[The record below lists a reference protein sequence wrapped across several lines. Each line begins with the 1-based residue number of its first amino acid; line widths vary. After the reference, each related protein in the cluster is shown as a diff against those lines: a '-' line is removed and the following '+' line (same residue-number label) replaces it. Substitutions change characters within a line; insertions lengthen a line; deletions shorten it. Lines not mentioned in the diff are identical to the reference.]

1 MQNNVKL
8 RELKKQDIPALED
21 VIRKTWDYDKF
32 ATPKTARKL
41 AKVYLATC
49 LTNQTYTRV
58 AEVDGVPVG
67 LIFGKDIEKHHCPL
81 KYRLHQISALCGLL
95 ISKEGRGILNF
106 YKGVDDMDSQLLK
119 QCSKDYKGE
128 IALFALAPEYRGL
141 GIGKMLFHCLLA
153 YMKSQSISDFYLYTD
168 TSCNFGFYEHQ
179 GMVRQQQYKHLVKMK
194 GQKGEMEFYLYDMAV

>member
-67 LIFGKDIEKHHCPL
+67 LIFGKDIE
-81 KYRLHQISALCGLL
+81 
-95 ISKEGRGILNF
+95 
-106 YKGVDDMDSQLLK
+106 
-119 QCSKDYKGE
+119 
-128 IALFALAPEYRGL
+128 
-141 GIGKMLFHCLLA
+141 
-153 YMKSQSISDFYLYTD
+153 
-168 TSCNFGFYEHQ
+168 
-179 GMVRQQQYKHLVKMK
+179 
-194 GQKGEMEFYLYDMAV
+194 

>member
-1 MQNNVKL
+1 MKNNVKL
-8 RELKKQDIPALED
+8 RELKKQDLPALED

-32 ATPKTARKL
+32 ATPKTARRL

-58 AEVDGVPVG
+58 AEVDGVPAG

-81 KYRLHQISALCGLL
+81 KYRLRQLFAVCGLL

-106 YKGVDDMDSQLLK
+106 YKSVDDIDSQLLK
-119 QCSKDYKGE
+119 QCNKDYKGE
-128 IALFALAPEYRGL
+128 IALFALSPEYRGL

-179 GMVRQQQYKHLVKMK
+179 GMVRQQQYKHLVNMK
-194 GQKGEMEFYLYDMAV
+194 GQKGELEFYLYDMAL